1 MGRLFQI
8 SGFNILISLWGF
20 TANWNYGDR
29 FRLSDRLWL
38 GRPMFENLTWRN
50 VVVLITVLT
59 IAGCL
64 IASGIIIATD
74 PAVRHKA
81 AATQKIHP
89 FKVER
94 AARIDW

>member
-1 MGRLFQI
+1 
-8 SGFNILISLWGF
+8 
-20 TANWNYGDR
+20 
-29 FRLSDRLWL
+29 
-38 GRPMFENLTWRN
+38 MFENLTWRN
-50 VVVLITVLT
+50 VVVLITALT

-89 FKVER
+89 FKDPAGYGHAWGQSCEEGSNG
-94 AARIDW
+94 